1 MNDSEDGYFRAGI
14 VRGQLADFEQTAI
27 LDHFAARVATVEARI
42 NDGKEATVY
51 LCTSKDR
58 SLLAAKMYRARR
70 FRAFRND
77 KAYSTPLAHWGKDR
91 RAEKAMRKAT
101 ARGREIGQWQ
111 WVEREWR
118 TLELLHAVGVS
129 VPEPVAK
136 CEAGILMEFIGNSDG
151 AAPRLHDVLVHARDS
166 LDRAALQHWWESL
179 RDDVVNMLRA
189 DLVHGD
195 LSAYNVLVADGRPRI
210 IDVPQAVDG
219 RSPEAF
225 DLLVRDLANLTRPL
239 QSAGLAGVHDD
250 ATRFAVALFERYRRG
265 KL

>member
-1 MNDSEDGYFRAGI
+1 MSDFEEGYFRAGI
-14 VRGQLADFEQTAI
+14 VRGQLAEFEQAAI
-27 LDHFAARVATVEARI
+27 LEHFAAKVSAVEARI

-51 LCTSKDR
+51 LCSAIGGGY
-58 SLLAAKMYRARR
+58 LAAKMYRARR

-77 KAYSTPLAHWGKDR
+77 KAYSAPLAHWGKDK
-91 RAEKAMRKAT
+91 RAEKAMQKAT
-101 ARGREIGQWQ
+101 TKGREMGQWH
-111 WVEREWR
+111 WVSREWR
-118 TLELLHAVGVS
+118 TLEVLHDAGVS

-136 CEAGILMEFIGNSDG
+136 CEAGILMEFIGGDDG
-151 AAPRLHDVLVHARDS
+151 AAPRMHDVLAHQREP
-166 LDRAALQHWWESL
+166 LDKATLQSWWESL

-195 LSAYNVLVADGRPRI
+195 LSAYNVLIAEGRPRI

-225 DLLVRDLANLTRPL
+225 DLLVRDLANLTRAL
-239 QSAGLAGVHDD
+239 QHAGLEGVND
-250 ATRFAVALFERYRRG
+250 ASTRFAIRLYEQYRRG